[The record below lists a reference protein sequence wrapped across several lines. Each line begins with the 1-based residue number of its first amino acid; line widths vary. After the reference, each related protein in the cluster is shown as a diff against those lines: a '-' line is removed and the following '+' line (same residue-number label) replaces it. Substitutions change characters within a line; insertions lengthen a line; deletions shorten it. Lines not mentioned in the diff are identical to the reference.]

1 MLAVTVDAVVVSA
14 GVLVWN
20 GRRLRDEITAMSN
33 QYELLY
39 EQSRFTRQQLLRELK
54 EARS

>member
-1 MLAVTVDAVVVSA
+1 VLAVTVDAVVVSA